1 MLRDCK
7 DINMSSFNSFSISM
21 HLMSRTTEASGL
33 THGPEMKL
41 LLGSMNGDGAPK
53 KFWNRCVHMSIMNA
67 CYK

>member
-1 MLRDCK
+1 
-7 DINMSSFNSFSISM
+7 
-21 HLMSRTTEASGL
+21 MSRTTEASGL